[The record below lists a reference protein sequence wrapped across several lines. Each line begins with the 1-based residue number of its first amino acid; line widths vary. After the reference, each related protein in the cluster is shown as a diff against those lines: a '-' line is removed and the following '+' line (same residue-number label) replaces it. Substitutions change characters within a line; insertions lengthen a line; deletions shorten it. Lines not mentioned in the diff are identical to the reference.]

1 VFGAVEVV
9 VGQTASCA
17 PDAYLG
23 DVGSPSGSGDEVQGR
38 RAESGYPLG
47 GWFPAVELLGEL
59 VAPGFELRSDVVELL
74 GDSRVC

>member
-9 VGQTASCA
+9 VAETASCA

-23 DVGSPSGSGDEVQGR
+23 DVGSPGGSGGRIQGR

-59 VAPGFELRSDVVELL
+59 VAPGFELRADVVELL
-74 GDSRVC
+74 RDSRVG